1 MKKQITEE
9 EGKEVKDLDVHF
21 EILRIL
27 QEMVEVPGPSSKRQ
41 EVVRSIIEAENR

>member
-27 QEMVEVPGPSSKRQ
+27 QEMVEAPGPVTKEQ
-41 EVVRSIIEAENR
+41 EVARDIIEAENR

>member
-1 MKKQITEE
+1 MEE
-9 EGKEVKDLDVHF
+9 KGEEVEDNGNSLDSHF
-21 EILRIL
+21 IILKRM